1 MSMNRKHFDDSIRGQ
16 RVFAFTLIELMV
28 SMAILG
34 LIMVMLFSIFEQ
46 INKAWLKGENR
57 VETFT
62 QARAILDLM
71 SRELSQA
78 VATPKI
84 TFYGDT
90 NKVYFIAP
98 VDASGTNQADF
109 CEVGYEYELVDA
121 SSKPTLKITRRLTLP
136 TIANIAANSYW
147 DFYANPT
154 AWWNDSAEPTGSFD
168 PNGQATLASNS
179 VLKLRFEYLK
189 KDGTLFPTTTPYRS
203 EANNNS
209 LPYGVLIYLD
219 VVDSRTATQLRL
231 VGNSGTAWQSI
242 TNSTLRS
249 FSTVVYLPNT
259 SP

>member
-1 MSMNRKHFDDSIRGQ
+1 MSTCGIRLANRGMRTS
-16 RVFAFTLIELMV
+16 AFTLIELMV

-62 QARAILDLM
+62 QARATLDFL

-98 VDASGTNQADF
+98 VNTDPANQADL
-109 CEVGYEYELVDA
+109 CEVGYEYESVDTG
-121 SSKPTLKITRRLTLP
+121 SGKPTLKITRRLTLP
-136 TIANIAANSYW
+136 TAANVAVNSYW
-147 DFYANPT
+147 DFYANPSK
-154 AWWNDSAEPTGSFD
+154 WWNDSAEPTGSFD
-168 PNGQATLASNS
+168 PNGQATLATNN
-179 VLKLRFEYLK
+179 VLNLRFEYLK
-189 KDGTLFPTTTPYRS
+189 KDGTFFPVTSPYRS
-203 EANNNS
+203 ELNGNT
-209 LPYGVLIYLD
+209 LPYAVLISLD

-231 VGNSGTAWQSI
+231 VQNTGTAWQTI

-249 FSTVVYLPNT
+249 FSTLVYFPNT